1 MPGETVA
8 IEGSGGPVQP
18 ALTPDEQ
25 ALIGRVDR
33 FLTDGIAL
41 KHWWDETSASNGFAE
56 RFDLGRS
63 FNRPDES
70 YGFFDQVRLGHG
82 RLEVMGNYQEMFY
95 DQPRSPSP
103 ERRDAADWMREQV
116 REFVLRYFMRVSD
129 FRQPEAFV
137 DPGRRGS
144 PPFLSGLSWCARP
157 EAGQVGFGFSQLFY
171 KLRGTGEVGR
181 FRSEDEHAIVDL
193 REIGRV
199 YEWILVKVRI
209 FDFRFS
215 FKPLG
220 PDAFDMG
227 LPLKE
232 ESYLVLSGEFIV
244 DERGAGPGS
253 LGEYGF
259 GYAFIKNAT
268 EGLLAYGPGEF
279 DAAIE
284 LITFRVSEAG
294 EVRVRM
300 AFVSNRPD
308 RIANVAIDPIEWGFR
323 FADLFSLGMT
333 SRLFGPF
340 RDALGR
346 LPLRGAFDP
355 VYTLVDLANALSG
368 EQAAQRWCIS
378 REQLEKDFLVRH
390 FMQHYQAIVG
400 SLLTWRQIPDWLDEA
415 RLPEWVVRGI
425 SS

>member
-41 KHWWDETSASNGFAE
+41 KYWWDETSASNGFAE

-95 DQPRSPSP
+95 DQPRSPSHA
-103 ERRDAADWMREQV
+103 RGDAADWMREQV

-244 DERGAGPGS
+244 DERGAGLRPGRVRRGHRADHVPRFGS
-253 LGEYGF
+253 GRGEG
-259 GYAFIKNAT
+259 
-268 EGLLAYGPGEF
+268 AYGLRLESSG
-279 DAAIE
+279 
-284 LITFRVSEAG
+284 
-294 EVRVRM
+294 
-300 AFVSNRPD
+300 PD
-308 RIANVAIDPIEWGFR
+308 RKRRHRSHRMGIPVRRPVLAGDDVPALRAVPRCAGALAPAR
-323 FADLFSLGMT
+323 
-333 SRLFGPF
+333 RLRPRIHAG
-340 RDALGR
+340 
-346 LPLRGAFDP
+346 
-355 VYTLVDLANALSG
+355 
-368 EQAAQRWCIS
+368 
-378 REQLEKDFLVRH
+378 
-390 FMQHYQAIVG
+390 
-400 SLLTWRQIPDWLDEA
+400 
-415 RLPEWVVRGI
+415 
-425 SS
+425 